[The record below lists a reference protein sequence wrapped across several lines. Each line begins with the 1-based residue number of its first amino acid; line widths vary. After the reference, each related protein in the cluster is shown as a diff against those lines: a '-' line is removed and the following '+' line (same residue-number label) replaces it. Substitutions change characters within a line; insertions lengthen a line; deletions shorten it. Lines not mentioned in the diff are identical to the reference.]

1 MSVAGA
7 LFMINNLQVHWQDG
21 MLLTAK
27 HFELLQ
33 NYLQQL
39 SCSQLKIVNPYYWGI
54 SKFKIKTE
62 ELRNGKLCIDEI
74 RGIFPDGSPFD
85 ITQNNTPQLE
95 LKFTSKVEN
104 QAIFIYFKPEE
115 YTDKDEEF
123 CTRSLK
129 ISLTTENCPYFN
141 CIKIAIIKN
150 ITDHDGIIL
159 DQHYIPPLL
168 NLNSSPALISKL
180 NLLYHCL
187 KNYANDQ
194 YDVSNIARLI
204 ANPFEHPYQCYIYLY
219 NLSHQLQIAMNS
231 YQHDN
236 QQYLVTTIDTLVNKI
251 SNNKNAYI
259 SKKFNRDGYY
269 WHAQLEAS
277 INQNTELLLG
287 IPLLTNHQLLPI
299 NLIRVSAS
307 SQLKNIVQH
316 ALEGIKLIEYK
327 KLHYF
332 NTQTH
337 HIFKVDTHSSYW
349 QDVIYEKKLSVY
361 IPSTH
366 INSEPKLWMKL

>member
-115 YTDKDEEF
+115 YN
-123 CTRSLK
+123 SLRK
-129 ISLTTENCPYFN
+129 IVLTLTV
-141 CIKIAIIKN
+141 
-150 ITDHDGIIL
+150 
-159 DQHYIPPLL
+159 
-168 NLNSSPALISKL
+168 SKL
-180 NLLYHCL
+180 LSSKTSLIMMALFLTNTTSLLY
-187 KNYANDQ
+187 
-194 YDVSNIARLI
+194 
-204 ANPFEHPYQCYIYLY
+204 
-219 NLSHQLQIAMNS
+219 
-231 YQHDN
+231 
-236 QQYLVTTIDTLVNKI
+236 
-251 SNNKNAYI
+251 
-259 SKKFNRDGYY
+259 
-269 WHAQLEAS
+269 
-277 INQNTELLLG
+277 
-287 IPLLTNHQLLPI
+287 
-299 NLIRVSAS
+299 
-307 SQLKNIVQH
+307 
-316 ALEGIKLIEYK
+316 
-327 KLHYF
+327 
-332 NTQTH
+332 
-337 HIFKVDTHSSYW
+337 
-349 QDVIYEKKLSVY
+349 
-361 IPSTH
+361 
-366 INSEPKLWMKL
+366 